1 MKKFTEAQA
10 QRALRG
16 AKATL
21 AVENMYLTKEEEDL
35 IKQQLTGEISE
46 KQFKKLILEMAIGGT
61 V

>member
-1 MKKFTEAQA
+1 MRKFTEAQA

-21 AVENMYLTKEEEDL
+21 AVENMYLTEEEEDL
-35 IKQQLTGEISE
+35 IKQQLTGKISE
-46 KQFKKLILEMAIGGT
+46 EQFKKMVLEMAIGVT

>member
-46 KQFKKLILEMAIGGT
+46 EQF
-61 V
+61 